1 MFFSPLCYNHRKLAT
16 KDMNKIRG
24 ILLLLL
30 FGFSA
35 MPGFGKIARIS
46 LDGAIDPVTAGFVV
60 RCVDQ
65 AEQDQV
71 QLILIHLQTPGGFG
85 SSMEEIIGRML
96 SSEVPVAV
104 YVAPSGA
111 KAASAGFFILMAA
124 DIAVMAPGTNTGAAH
139 PLMAIGG
146 FPVSGGEA
154 GKTLTEKITS
164 NATAYLRSITS
175 KRNRNVEEAEKGVTE
190 SKSFTETEALNSH
203 LIDFIAGSEAE
214 LLEKLDGYRVR
225 LFSGEERILET
236 ENPEFADYLMTRREK
251 MLAMISQPNLALLM
265 GLVGVI
271 LLYFE
276 FSNPGFVVPG
286 VIGAICVLLSI
297 LGFSLLPVNYVG
309 VLLILLAIG
318 LFVAEVK
325 VGGFG
330 VLGIGGLVSMIFG
343 MLMLVDSPD
352 PAVRIGIYTALAL
365 TLPFAAI
372 LTILLIALFRS
383 LRQKVITGDQG
394 MVGLIGVAD
403 SEINRNGRLRV
414 RGEYWSACSSLPI
427 AAGKTVRVLAIEGL
441 VLQVEEVKE

>member
-1 MFFSPLCYNHRKLAT
+1 MV
-16 KDMNKIRG
+16 KIRCI
-24 ILLLLL
+24 ILVFL
-30 FGFSA
+30 FLISA
-35 MPGFGKIARIS
+35 LPGFGKIARIS
-46 LDGAIDPVTAGFVV
+46 LDGTIDPVTAGFII
-60 RCVDQ
+60 RCIDQ

-71 QLILIHLQTPGGFG
+71 QFLLIQLQTPGGFG
-85 SSMEEIIGRML
+85 SSMEEIISRML
-96 SSEVPVAV
+96 ISEVPVVV

-175 KRNRNVEEAEKGVTE
+175 KRNRDVEEAEKGVTE
-190 SKSFTETEALNSH
+190 SKSFTETEALKSN
-203 LIDFIAGSEAE
+203 LIDFIAASESE
-214 LLEKLDGYRVR
+214 LLDKLDGYKVR

-236 ENPEFADYLMTRREK
+236 RNQGFVDYRMTKREK
-251 MLAMISQPNLALLM
+251 MLSVISQPNLALLL

-286 VIGAICVLLSI
+286 VIGAICVLLAI

-309 VLLILLAIG
+309 VLLIVLAIG
-318 LFVAEVK
+318 LFIAEVK

-330 VLGIGGLVSMIFG
+330 VLGIGGIVSMIFG
-343 MLMLVDSPD
+343 MLILVDSPD
-352 PAVRIGIYTALAL
+352 PAVRVGIYTALAL

-372 LTILLIALFRS
+372 LLILLIALFRS
-383 LRQKVITGDQG
+383 LTQKVSTGNQG
-394 MVGLIGVAD
+394 MVGLVGVAD
-403 SEINRNGRLRV
+403 SEIDRNGRVKV
-414 RGEYWSACSSLPI
+414 RGEYWTAQSSTPI
-427 AAGKTVRVLAIEGL
+427 AAGKEVKILAVKDL